1 MANPAQNLQLDID
14 ELRLRLQEAEE
25 TLQAIR
31 SGEVD
36 ALVINGPAG
45 EQVFTLRGA
54 DHVYRVI
61 VEEMSEAAVTLS
73 LDGTIL
79 YCNSRFSDLV
89 RTPLDHVIG
98 TSFMELV
105 AEEYQNYFAALI
117 ANHEKCR
124 AEIELQAADGAR
136 IPIYISCNRIDID
149 NCPSVCV
156 IATDLT
162 EQKRQEALIIEER
175 RSAMEKIQENDRLAT
190 IGLTA
195 AALAHEIAN
204 PLQWMLST
212 VQLMQEDLADGNT
225 DAVASWKEDLEDFRN
240 EIGRLG
246 TMLQDFRTLAR
257 PENLS
262 LTTIAVRALISELRK
277 IILPQVATAGIG
289 IDYQISPDLPLI
301 RVDAD
306 KMRQVL
312 FNLCKNAIEATPPG
326 GTLTVK
332 ASAEAENVVIDVI
345 DTGSGIPEGFDV
357 FRPFATTKEKGT
369 GLGLMIVRQIVA
381 AHGGS
386 ISYHSEKGK
395 GTTFRIALPRAIS
408 RVPGA

>member
-1 MANPAQNLQLDID
+1 MANTAQNLQVEID

-36 ALVINGPAG
+36 ALVINGPGG
-45 EQVFTLRGA
+45 EQVFTLKGA

-61 VEEMSEAAVTLS
+61 VEEMSEAAATLS

-89 RTPLDHVIG
+89 RAPLDQIIG
-98 TSFMELV
+98 TSF
-105 AEEYQNYFAALI
+105 AAFAASEYQDHFAGLI
-117 ANHEKCR
+117 TAHEKCR
-124 AEIELQAADGAR
+124 AEIELQPADAAR
-136 IPIYISCNRIDID
+136 IPIYVSCNRINVD
-149 NCPSVCV
+149 NSPVVCM

-162 EQKRQEALIIEER
+162 EQKRQEAVIAEER
-175 RSAMEKIQENDRLAT
+175 RLATEKIQENDRLAT

-212 VQLMQEDLADGNT
+212 VQLMQEDLANGKGP
-225 DAVASWKEDLEDFRN
+225 AVTSWKEDLEDFRN
-240 EIGRLG
+240 EITRLG
-246 TMLQDFRTLAR
+246 VMLHDFRTLAR

-262 LTTIAVRALISELRK
+262 LKPLPIRALISELRK
-277 IILPQVATAGIG
+277 IILPQAANAGIV
-289 IDYQISPDLPLI
+289 IDYQISAELPLVT
-301 RVDAD
+301 VDAD

-312 FNLCKNAIEATPPG
+312 VNLCNNAVEATPPG
-326 GTLTVK
+326 GALTVK
-332 ASAEAENVVIDVI
+332 ATAEGEKVVIEVI
-345 DTGSGIPEGFDV
+345 DTGSGIPEGFDI
-357 FRPFATTKEKGT
+357 FRPFATTKKKGT

-381 AHGGS
+381 AHNGS
-386 ISYHSEKGK
+386 ISYRSEKGK
-395 GTTFRIALPRAIS
+395 GTTFRIELPS
-408 RVPGA
+408 VQ

>member
-1 MANPAQNLQLDID
+1 MAKFAQDLQLDID
-14 ELRLRLQEAEE
+14 ELRIRLEEAEQ
-25 TLQAIR
+25 TLSAIR
-31 SGEVD
+31 AGEVD
-36 ALVINGPAG
+36 ALVINGPVG
-45 EQVFTLRGA
+45 EQVFTLKGA
-54 DHVYRVI
+54 DHVYRLI

-79 YCNSRFSDLV
+79 YSNRRFSDLV

-98 TSFMELV
+98 SSFASLV
-105 AEEYQNYFAALI
+105 GHEYQNHFAELI
-117 ANHEKCR
+117 AKHEKSP

-136 IPIYISCNRIDID
+136 IPIYVSCTHVTVD
-149 NCPSVCV
+149 NCPAVCV

-162 EQKRQEALIIEER
+162 EQKRQEALIVEER

-195 AALAHEIAN
+195 AALAHEMAN
-204 PLQWMLST
+204 PLQWMLTT
-212 VQLMQEDLADGNT
+212 VQLMQDDLANGGSN
-225 DAVASWKEDLEDFRN
+225 AVTSWKQDLEDFRN
-240 EIGRLG
+240 EISRLG

-257 PENLS
+257 PENLG
-262 LTTIAVRALISELRK
+262 LTTLTVRALISELRK

-301 RVDAD
+301 TVDAD

-312 FNLCKNAIEATPPG
+312 LNLCKNAIEATPPG
-326 GTLTVK
+326 GILTVK
-332 ASAEAENVVIDVI
+332 ASAEPEKVVIEVI

-357 FRPFATTKEKGT
+357 FQPFATTKEKGT

-386 ISYHSEKGK
+386 ISYRSEKGK
-395 GTTFRIALPRAIS
+395 GTTFRIELPIAS
-408 RVPGA
+408 SPNPTA